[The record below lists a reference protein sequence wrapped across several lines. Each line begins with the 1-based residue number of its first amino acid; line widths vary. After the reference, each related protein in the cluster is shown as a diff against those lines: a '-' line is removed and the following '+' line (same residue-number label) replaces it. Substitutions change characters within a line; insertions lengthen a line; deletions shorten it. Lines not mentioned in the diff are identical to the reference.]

1 VRRGVVIRMTGN
13 KRVSLWAACGQI
25 GGYPE
30 LLLNLARRH
39 GLEVHQK
46 GRALYLNQEDL
57 DRLAR
62 HVVEWRDRP
71 RMSRASGLKSRA
83 GPGDRHSVV
92 LSGEEFSDRGS
103 SEKVG
108 D

>member
-1 VRRGVVIRMTGN
+1 MTEK
-13 KRVSLWAACGQI
+13 KRLSLWAACGQI
-25 GGYPE
+25 GGYPG

-46 GRALYLNQEDL
+46 GRALYLNLEDL
-57 DRLAR
+57 ERLAQ
-62 HVVEWRDRP
+62 HVVEWRARP

-83 GPGDRHSVV
+83 GPRGRRSVV
-92 LSGEEFSDRGS
+92 PSAEDVSDRDL
-103 SEKVG
+103 SEKVR